1 MDKRM
6 YLSIDLKSFY
16 ASVECLEHGLDPM
29 TTNLVVADAGCTEK
43 TICLAISPSL
53 KSCGI
58 PGRARLFKVK
68 QFRVSYGTAGE
79 SKVLD
84 VPFGRMDSP
93 ISRGAGHNVW
103 LLDRIRRGNRVYSA
117 EPVREQA
124 IKVCGYWR
132 REDYRGCG
140 SCLRI
145 R

>member
-1 MDKRM
+1 ME
-6 YLSIDLKSFY
+6 L
-16 ASVECLEHGLDPM
+16 P
-29 TTNLVVADAGCTEK
+29 
-43 TICLAISPSL
+43 
-53 KSCGI
+53 
-58 PGRARLFKVK
+58 
-68 QFRVSYGTAGE
+68 GE

-132 REDYRGCG
+132 REDVGAVLVLGLGESHDSGATYKC
-140 SCLRI
+140 CCF
-145 R
+145 

>member
-1 MDKRM
+1 MRRESAEKLTADSENRIPDSLARRM
-6 YLSIDLKSFY
+6 AILPQRKNVAVDLT
-16 ASVECLEHGLDPM
+16 VEQ
-29 TTNLVVADAGCTEK
+29 LVQY
-43 TICLAISPSL
+43 
-53 KSCGI
+53 
-58 PGRARLFKVK
+58 GR
-68 QFRVSYGTAGE
+68 YPH
-79 SKVLD
+79 

-117 EPVREQA
+117 EPVRDQA